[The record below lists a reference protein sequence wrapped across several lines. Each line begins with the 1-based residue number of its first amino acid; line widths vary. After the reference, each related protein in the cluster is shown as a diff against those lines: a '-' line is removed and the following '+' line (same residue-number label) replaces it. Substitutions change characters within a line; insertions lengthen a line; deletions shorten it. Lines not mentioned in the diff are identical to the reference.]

1 MQSQRER
8 HLVGGFLSVMVG
20 MVLVTAFGAAEA
32 VPWVGLFGVL
42 ALLVVATSTRPRRR
56 RRRDPEDPREVL
68 ERRLANGEITC
79 EEYFERDAILRSA
92 PLEMPRTRE
101 LTRR

>member
-1 MQSQRER
+1 MQGQRDR
-8 HLVGGFLSVMVG
+8 YLVGGFLSVVIG
-20 MVLVTAFGAAEA
+20 MVLVAAFGAADA

-42 ALLVVATSTRPRRR
+42 SLLVVASSTRPRRR

-68 ERRLANGEITC
+68 ERRLAAGEITC
-79 EEYFERDAILRSA
+79 EQYFERDAILRSA

-101 LTRR
+101 LSRR